1 MNEWFKKITV
11 KEYDD
16 LIKNKSKM
24 YNISKNFTTPELMNK
39 YRDEDEIINKKIEI
53 KEQQILQN
61 ENLSKTFDK
70 NLNKYFNEHQILQN
84 ENLSKAFDKNLNKYF
99 NEKEDISKYN
109 DTYSLKN
116 NNDIINSFNKIFE
129 DYNLKYTP
137 KSNTNK
143 VKIQYL
149 LNKLEKSKKVSDNL
163 FKYFDSN
170 LRNMKKLNMYLYLNR
185 NRKLDL
191 YDENSILQLEE
202 PNIQTVNEENTDT
215 ISVQQEGQGVLNNIK
230 IDENSL
236 NKNILKIRY
245 LNGRKLNNKLL
256 KHDYKISKNMKD
268 AIKFNKNVHQLSS
281 NEKNIYYELEKYIN
295 KDKSLDVLIGSYVS
309 GNNDKKLYN
318 RINKI
323 LYNKYKNNLITYNEY
338 TNLLNKINNT

>member
-1 MNEWFKKITV
+1 MDEWFKKITV

-16 LIKNKSKM
+16 LIKNKNKM
-24 YNISKNFTTPELMNK
+24 YNISKNFTSPELMNK
-39 YRDEDEIINKKIEI
+39 YRDEDDIINKKIEI
-53 KEQQILQN
+53 NEQQILQN

-70 NLNKYFNEHQILQN
+70 YFNKKEDVTIYSQDYPMNNMNNIVMSLNKV
-84 ENLSKAFDKNLNKYF
+84 FDKYN
-99 NEKEDISKYN
+99 ISYKPR
-109 DTYSLKN
+109 KN
-116 NNDIINSFNKIFE
+116 SI
-129 DYNLKYTP
+129 
-137 KSNTNK
+137 K
-143 VKIQYL
+143 VKINYL
-149 LNKLEKSKKVSDNL
+149 LGKLEKNKNINDNL
-163 FKYFDSN
+163 FKYFDNNIRN
-170 LRNMKKLNMYLYLNR
+170 LKKLNHELYFNENDKLYNR
-185 NRKLDL
+185 
-191 YDENSILQLEE
+191 ENILME
-202 PNIQTVNEENTDT
+202 PNNTTSDIDIDTLSNLNIVPIQK
-215 ISVQQEGQGVLNNIK
+215 GQGVLNNIK

-268 AIKFNKNVHQLSS
+268 ALKFNKNIHKLSS

-295 KDKSLDVLIGSYVS
+295 KDKSLDVLIGSYLS
-309 GNNDKKLYN
+309 GNNNKKLYN

>member
-1 MNEWFKKITV
+1 MDKWFKKITV

-16 LIKNKSKM
+16 LIKNKNKI

-39 YRDEDEIINKKIEI
+39 YRDEDDIINKKIEI
-53 KEQQILQN
+53 NEQQILQN
-61 ENLSKTFDK
+61 ENLDK
-70 NLNKYFNEHQILQN
+70 VFNKYF
-84 ENLSKAFDKNLNKYF
+84 S
-99 NEKEDISKYN
+99 EKEDVTI
-109 DTYSLKN
+109 YSQNYPMN
-116 NNDIINSFNKIFE
+116 NINDIVMSLNKIFNK
-129 DYNLKYTP
+129 YNISYKP
-137 KSNTNK
+137 RKNSIK
-143 VKIQYL
+143 VKINYL
-149 LNKLEKSKKVSDNL
+149 LGKLEKNKNINDDL
-163 FKYFDSN
+163 FKYFDNNIRN
-170 LRNMKKLNMYLYLNR
+170 LKKLNHELYFNENDKLYNR
-185 NRKLDL
+185 
-191 YDENSILQLEE
+191 ENILME
-202 PNIQTVNEENTDT
+202 PNNTTSD
-215 ISVQQEGQGVLNNIK
+215 IDIVPMQEGQGILNNIK

-268 AIKFNKNVHQLSS
+268 TIKFNKNIHKLSS

-309 GNNDKKLYN
+309 GNNNKKLYN

-338 TNLLNKINNT
+338 TNLLNKINISY